1 MLVVIGVFQD
11 SVAADNAE
19 PARRSK
25 R

>member
-1 MLVVIGVFQD
+1 MRVVIGVFQD